1 MKYEESYTLE
11 LKERINSDFKKEI
24 VAFANA
30 DGGEIYIGVS
40 QNGSIVGVEN
50 AETDM
55 ERIGN
60 VIRDGINRIWNNF
73 WNALLLL
80 PIKF

>member
-50 AETDM
+50 AETEM

-60 VIRDGINRIWNNF
+60 VIRDGITRI
-73 WNALLLL
+73 
-80 PIKF
+80 

>member
-50 AETDM
+50 AETEM

>member
-50 AETDM
+50 AETEM

-60 VIRDGINRIWNNF
+60 VIRDGINRI
-73 WNALLLL
+73 
-80 PIKF
+80 

>member
-50 AETDM
+50 AETEM

-73 WNALLLL
+73 WNAPPFL